1 MTTDNC
7 AMSEAAKAAQR
18 EYKREYM
25 RKWRAANKEKVAAI
39 NRKYWESKAQ
49 KARCEEHAE
58 VAKAER

>member
-1 MTTDNC
+1 MTTNNC

-39 NRKYWESKAQ
+39 NCKYWESKAQ
-49 KARCEEHAE
+49 KARCEEYAE
-58 VAKAER
+58 VAETKR